1 MLKNE
6 SQIKKRKENECI
18 LVMLSVSPFEAD
30 APPADLSR
38 PLASLMQYPF
48 PRSDGSWT
56 HLEKKL

>member
-6 SQIKKRKENECI
+6 RQIKKREEKECI

-48 PRSDGSWT
+48 PRSDGS
-56 HLEKKL
+56 